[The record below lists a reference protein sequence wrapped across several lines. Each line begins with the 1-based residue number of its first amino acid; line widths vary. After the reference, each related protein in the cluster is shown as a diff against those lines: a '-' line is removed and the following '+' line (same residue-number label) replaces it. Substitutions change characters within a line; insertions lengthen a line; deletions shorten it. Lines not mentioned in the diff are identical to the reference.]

1 MRTFV
6 ISDLHL
12 GGRTGVDVLRRPEAL
27 DALVAALDGVDRL
40 VLLGDLLE
48 LRHGPVHEAL
58 AAARPVLRAI
68 GQALGPDAEV
78 VLLAGNHDHRLV
90 APWLDWRTRAGRQ
103 PLRLEEHAGPRA
115 SYATRAIE
123 RMLAPARL
131 DVAYPGLW
139 LADGVYAMHGHYL
152 DRHVTT
158 PSFER
163 LAAGALARLLR
174 APVADAGTP
183 DDYERVLTPIYAILD
198 AIAARAPEG
207 GTGAHD
213 GLSSKAWNAMSTDR
227 PRPWQ
232 GRAMATAFPVAV
244 AAMNRAGLGPV
255 RADLS
260 GIGLRNAGLKAM
272 GAVVEHLSIDAS
284 HVIFGHTHRAG
295 PLEGDEP
302 APWITPAGVHLHNT
316 GSWVYE
322 SMYNDA
328 GPSSPYWP
336 GGGIVLDDGA
346 PPRHVRLLQ
355 GVSAA
360 QLTAPPARLPA

>member
-1 MRTFV
+1 MRTFI

-40 VLLGDLLE
+40 VVLGDLLE

-68 GQALGPDAEV
+68 GRALGPDAEV
-78 VLLAGNHDHRLV
+78 VLVAGNHDHRLV
-90 APWLDWRTRAGRQ
+90 APWLDWRERSGRQ
-103 PLRLEEHAGPRA
+103 PLRVEEHAGPRA

-139 LADGVYAMHGHYL
+139 LGDGVYAMHGHYL
-152 DRHVTT
+152 DRHNTT

-163 LAAGALARLLR
+163 LAAGVVGRLLH
-174 APVADAGTP
+174 APLADAGTP
-183 DDYERVLTPIYAILD
+183 DDYERVLTPIYAFLD
-198 AIAARAPEG
+198 AIAARAPRR

-213 GLSSKAWNAMSTDR
+213 SLSSRAYEAMTTDR
-227 PRPWQ
+227 PRAAR
-232 GRAMATAFPVAV
+232 GRAMAAAFPAV
-244 AAMNRAGLGPV
+244 IAAINRTGIGPLH
-255 RADLS
+255 ADLT
-260 GIGLRNAGLKAM
+260 GVGLRNAGLRAM
-272 GAVVEHLSIDAS
+272 GAVVEHLSLPAR

-302 APWITPAGVHLHNT
+302 GPWTTPSGVRLHNA

-322 SMYNDA
+322 SIYNEA
-328 GPSSPYWP
+328 GPQSPYWP
-336 GGGIVLDDGA
+336 GDAVVLEDGGA
-346 PPRHVRLLQ
+346 PRHLRLLQ
-355 GVSAA
+355 GVGAA
-360 QLTAPPARLPA
+360 ALTAPVAQLPA